1 MAEKFGS
8 PLLRAVIVCGEGLL
22 TGCECDLLGP
32 PFVVV
37 GLLVVG
43 CWLLVVGPSVKWET
57 CFEFVASPETTLV
70 VKSCREH

>member
-1 MAEKFGS
+1 MAEKIGS

-43 CWLLVVGPSVKWET
+43 CWLLARRSNGKPVLSSWPR
-57 CFEFVASPETTLV
+57 P
-70 VKSCREH
+70 RQH